1 MIPRWDVQV
10 EGGQSFA
17 SGAQLVIASLPALEG
32 TPHYFSGKLLPSAY
46 DAAHPLTSSPQSSSE
61 SGDYA
66 GACTCRITQ
75 ATWVRPGVLVADHTR
90 MAPGFTL
97 GVVTILVSSTVSPG
111 WVTKSTTI
119 W

>member
-1 MIPRWDVQV
+1 MRWVGRH
-10 EGGQSFA
+10 EA
-17 SGAQLVIASLPALEG
+17 RREPLEG
-32 TPHYFSGKLLPSAY
+32 TPHYFSGKLFPSAY
-46 DAAHPLTSSPQSSSE
+46 DAAHPLTSSPQSSSD
-61 SGDYA
+61 SGAYA
-66 GACTCRITQ
+66 GACTCRMTQ

-90 MAPGFTL
+90 VAPGFTL